1 MLMVMTTRYEA
12 LSPTL
17 VQSTSHSLRA
27 TLQFQERFLKKGE
40 EGGKDA
46 ADEFLAR
53 IKDYLKSSSIYA
65 DDMDIMVRAYANLK
79 GLAQA
84 CFQSGKLK
92 HAADLGFFAVGF
104 TKRQALFDFVDVGAG
119 KERADYK
126 IRGIHAPSFDKEPY

>member
-1 MLMVMTTRYEA
+1 
-12 LSPTL
+12 
-17 VQSTSHSLRA
+17 
-27 TLQFQERFLKKGE
+27 
-40 EGGKDA
+40 
-46 ADEFLAR
+46 
-53 IKDYLKSSSIYA
+53 LKSSSIYA